1 MPTPTDDDITAILK
15 TRPSIEL
22 APFIAYG
29 EELYNDHCSEA
40 GYTAAK
46 ELKIKTL
53 LACHFYTVRDPR
65 KSGAQVDTIRD
76 DFQSKIDYG
85 LSLSHYGQMAMLM
98 DKEGGLANFN
108 NQIFNQIQSAGVI
121 SGGASVTWLGSRPD
135 RYGRR
140 L

>member
-1 MPTPTDDDITAILK
+1 MPTPTEDDITAIIK

-22 APFIAYG
+22 DPFIAYG

-40 GYTAAK
+40 GYTSAK

-65 KSGAQVDTIRD
+65 RSGEQVDTIRND
-76 DFQSKIDYG
+76 YQSKINYG

-98 DKEGGLANFN
+98 DSEGGLANFN
-108 NQIFNQIQSAGVI
+108 NQIFNQVQSAGVVA
-121 SGGASVTWLGSRPD
+121 GGPSVKWLGAPNSR
-135 RYGRR
+135 GRR
-140 L
+140 RL